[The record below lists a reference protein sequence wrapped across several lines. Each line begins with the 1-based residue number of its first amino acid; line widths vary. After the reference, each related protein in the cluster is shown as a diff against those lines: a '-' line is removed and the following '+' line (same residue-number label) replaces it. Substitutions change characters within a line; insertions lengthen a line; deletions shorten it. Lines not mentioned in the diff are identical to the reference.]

1 VKSEIR
7 ILFLVFVTLIHSLSA
22 EAGTR
27 DLSSALATDDA
38 EVVHVDLY
46 PRDSHPGFETDIDG
60 DDPRLESLVAVIIGA
75 EPGCGHKCPNR
86 GMVRFRMVGGRV
98 ISVGLLPSHEEDVFG
113 LRLYDGDR
121 LQGVLCVQRAT
132 LVAAFERLAVPVDG
146 PAFRD

>member
-1 VKSEIR
+1 
-7 ILFLVFVTLIHSLSA
+7 VFATLILSLSA

-27 DLSSALATDDA
+27 DLLSALATDDA

-60 DDPRLESLVAVIIGA
+60 DDPRLESLVAVITGA

-86 GMVRFRMVGGRV
+86 GMVRFRMVGGRL
-98 ISVGLLPSHEEDVFG
+98 ISVGLLPSHEAGVFG

-121 LQGVLCVQRAT
+121 LLGALCVQRT
-132 LVAAFERLAVPVDG
+132 MFMAACERLAVPMDG
-146 PAFRD
+146 PAFPD